1 MKVKFL
7 TSVAGL
13 NFSYDSNC
21 EYDLSAIEAEG
32 AIQKGWAVSV
42 ETAQPSA
49 PVETKKIEKAI
60 SKRSKEK
67 R

>member
-13 NFSYDSNC
+13 NFGYDCNRV
-21 EYDLSAIEAEG
+21 YDLPAFEAEG
-32 AIQKGWAVSV
+32 AIQKGWAVSM

-60 SKRSKEK
+60 SKRAKEK